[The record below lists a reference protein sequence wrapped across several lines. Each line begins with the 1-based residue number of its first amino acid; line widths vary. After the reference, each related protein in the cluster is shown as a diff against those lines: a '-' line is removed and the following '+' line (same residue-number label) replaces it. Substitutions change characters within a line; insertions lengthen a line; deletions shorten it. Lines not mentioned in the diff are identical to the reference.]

1 MRCAHDGVFRRRAMH
16 CAGLSSGFVI
26 KLSWTVAYFLALAGE
41 RLGVESVLDQEE
53 AKRRAKA
60 APLLLLLRRG
70 FAVGIGFISTIT
82 IAHLVGPRAY
92 GLANMSTLV
101 LALAQMFRDF
111 GLTTALLRKGQI
123 SNEERSFLFWFNAG
137 MTTVLALLIA
147 ALAPA
152 AAVFYKEPVVATI
165 LLVSM
170 VGFWIAGISLQHRS
184 LMTRQMRFGEIAM
197 IDAAALAANFV
208 VSLGLALWTHDVW
221 AIVFG
226 SLAQSLTTSFLYFWR
241 ARWIPGRPAKT
252 AGMMDLF
259 KFGANTSVFSLST
272 FLANNIGPVL
282 IGHAMGPSL
291 LGQYNRAQSL
301 YQLPTF
307 NLIQPITQATMP
319 LLTHLRSDPD
329 SYRQAY
335 LELIRKLTTFLIPL
349 AVLLTFASKPLTMVL
364 LGARWADA
372 GVVLGILAPTLAA
385 LGLGVSVS
393 DLFVTQD
400 RSGELRTLGL
410 VEMTLRIGACAIGV
424 FFGLIGVSI
433 AYTVSTIIV
442 CVLRVIIA
450 GRTGPVSAK
459 DQFRQILPSLPLA
472 VGSIVGCAAAT
483 LALMHFHPTPLV
495 SLVAIFGAGGV
506 IGLGCGIA
514 APASRRAI
522 FEVFSTFGI
531 KKSLF
536 KRLGGRFSASES

>member
-1 MRCAHDGVFRRRAMH
+1 MRCAHDGVFRRWAMH

-70 FAVGIGFISTIT
+70 FAVTIGFVSTIT

-101 LALAQMFRDF
+101 LSLAQMFRDF
-111 GLTTALLRKGQI
+111 GLTTALLRKGQV
-123 SNEERSFLFWFNAG
+123 STEERSFLFWFNAA

-147 ALAPA
+147 ALAPLA
-152 AAVFYKEPVVATI
+152 AIFYKEPVVGTI
-165 LLVSM
+165 LWVSM
-170 VGFWIAGISLQHRS
+170 IGFWVAGLSLQHRS

-197 IDAAALAANFV
+197 IDAAAMAANFV

-226 SLAQSLTTSFLYFWR
+226 TLTFSLTTSFLYFWR

-272 FLANNIGPVL
+272 FLSTNIGPVL
-282 IGHAMGPSL
+282 IGHVMGPFL

-301 YQLPTF
+301 YQLPTY

-319 LLTHLRSDPD
+319 LLTHLRSDPV

-349 AVLLTFASKPLTMVL
+349 AVLLTFASKPMAMTL
-364 LGARWADA
+364 LGVRWAEA
-372 GVVLGILAPTLAA
+372 GVVLSILAPTLAA

-393 DLFVTQD
+393 DLFVTQN
-400 RSGELRTLGL
+400 RSAELRTLGL
-410 VEMTLRIGACAIGV
+410 VEMVLRIGACAIGV
-424 FFGLIGVSI
+424 FFGLVGVSI

-442 CVLRVIIA
+442 CVVRVIVA

-459 DQFRQILPSLPLA
+459 DQFSQMLPSAPIA

-483 LALMHFHPTPLV
+483 LALTQFHPTSLV
-495 SLVAIFGAGGV
+495 SLIAIFGAGSVVGFSC
-506 IGLGCGIA
+506 GLA

-522 FEVFSTFGI
+522 FEVFSTFGV

-536 KRLGGRFSASES
+536 RKLGGRVSSPES